1 MATYHIIYNDVRGA
15 LGWSS
20 TMLPDTDLD
29 LAMYLPAGD
38 AWIDKIITDNGESD
52 FDSLSSAKKSLCR
65 GAEACYVA
73 SIAVKRAL
81 RHNFKAGPFE
91 SKNLSAKDLTDLSK
105 SLYKD
110 ALDYLD
116 RAGLAVEIHKASSR
130 GGDDYHPEGDDRT
143 QIDLGL
149 AGQDS
154 DYPFNIMGVDDHAD

>member
-1 MATYHIIYNDVRGA
+1 MANIPAADVRA
-15 LGWSS
+15 VLDWSA
-20 TMLPDTDLD
+20 TMLPDAT
-29 LAMYLPAGD
+29 LALIPYLPAGD
-38 AWIDKIITDNGESD
+38 AWINQICIDNGTT
-52 FDSLSSAKKSLCR
+52 FDDLSTTKTALAKA
-65 GAEACYVA
+65 AEAFYVA
-73 SIAVKRAL
+73 SIAAKRAL

-91 SKNLSAKDLTDLSK
+91 SKNLSAKDLIELET

-110 ALDYLD
+110 ALILLD
-116 RAGLAVEIHKASSR
+116 RAGLAAEIHKAASR